1 MAILLIILVIFLVLL
16 VGLLLAFLVS
26 RADRAVT
33 GMRTEV
39 AAEEKS
45 YNPGITL
52 GHKVKVQAGYEEQM
66 QQARLQAAKR
76 AAATPRGANNQI
88 GRPGDSTLTTAS
100 KNLKNDP
107 MTSVRIARFHGWDGA
122 RTGIPAAGAPVA
134 AAPVA
139 AAGPAA
145 RPAATAGIAPPTLI
159 AITPGMAPE
168 EVRKARVANAKAEAA
183 YNKALKAAASGAAA
197 PAAAVAVP
205 AGAPAATA
213 APVVTGIEPPKL
225 IEITPGMAPEE
236 VRKARV
242 ANAKAEAAYN
252 KALKAAGVAGGTV
265 AGVAAVV
272 NAEMPGPVTAATP
285 PPAAAPPIAGIE
297 PPNLIEITPGMAP
310 EEVRKARV
318 ANAKAEAAYNKALK
332 AAGIDPST
340 LKGGSAIVA
349 TSASAPAPAEPTAP
363 VAPAAAPAPAT
374 PPVPADASTVPASAP
389 AASAAMAA
397 GIEPPAL
404 IEITDSMSPEQIRR
418 ARVDNAKAMA
428 AYNKA
433 LKAAGIDPATVK

>member
-52 GHKVKVQAGYEEQM
+52 GHKLKVQAGYEEQM

-139 AAGPAA
+139 TAGPAA
-145 RPAATAGIAPPTLI
+145 RPAVTAGIAPPTLI

-183 YNKALKAAASGAAA
+183 YNKALKAAASGAAL
-197 PAAAVAVP
+197 PTAAVAAP
-205 AGAPAATA
+205 AGTPASAAA
-213 APVVTGIEPPKL
+213 APIMTGIEPPKL

-265 AGVAAVV
+265 TGVAAVV

-285 PPAAAPPIAGIE
+285 PAAAAPPIAGVE
-297 PPNLIEITPGMAP
+297 PPKLIEITPGMAP

-349 TSASAPAPAEPTAP
+349 TSASAPAPA
-363 VAPAAAPAPAT
+363 AAAPAPAT